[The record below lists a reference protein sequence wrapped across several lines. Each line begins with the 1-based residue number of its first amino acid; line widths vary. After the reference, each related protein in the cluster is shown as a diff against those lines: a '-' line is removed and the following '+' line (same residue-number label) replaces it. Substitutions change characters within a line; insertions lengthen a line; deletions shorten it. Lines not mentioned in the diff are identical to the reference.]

1 MEGTFIKSPV
11 GEVCE
16 CEGLDQRSWKIHNH
30 FSELMFGLEEEGNR
44 PTVLMFDSKFFF
56 FFLKW
61 DLVKLGQWPMKARH
75 IRHNYLSF
83 FFFFFWLGKCG
94 DRTPSKR
101 LQRLQR
107 NPGATWLQ
115 GHWQAQ
121 LLERHRLKAFRINAF
136 YWLIH

>member
-1 MEGTFIKSPV
+1 
-11 GEVCE
+11 
-16 CEGLDQRSWKIHNH
+16 
-30 FSELMFGLEEEGNR
+30 MFGLEEEGNR

-56 FFLKW
+56 FFPQVRFGKVRSVANEGLPYQAQ
-61 DLVKLGQWPMKARH
+61 LPLFLFFH
-75 IRHNYLSF
+75 F
-83 FFFFFWLGKCG
+83 FFFGLGKCG

-136 YWLIH
+136 Y